1 MDILGLKVL
10 VEPEQTFHCRCP
22 FHQHALRVR
31 CSPDS
36 ETHGHIVAVY
46 IDGDGNGRILCR
58 IGDTCHGR
66 RRAGAG
72 HVGNQHCVESDCG
85 AVGKSVDV
93 GTIDAGLRSNLSP
106 VWDG

>member
-10 VEPEQTFHCRCP
+10 VELEQTFHCRCP

-46 IDGDGNGRILCR
+46 IDGDGDGRILCR

-66 RRAGAG
+66 
-72 HVGNQHCVESDCG
+72 
-85 AVGKSVDV
+85 
-93 GTIDAGLRSNLSP
+93 
-106 VWDG
+106 